1 MTDSEKFR
9 KSLEYKSDE
18 ELNYLRYRASGET
31 TRLIDEFVQDFFNR
45 PMGTKI
51 HIRDHYGLRQ
61 SDNDRAT
68 TLLIDKLRARIEYEH
83 HLKCKARNDN
93 DGFYIIREVPT
104 FNELILEEI
113 EKRKGNGQDF

>member
-1 MTDSEKFR
+1 MTDSERFR
-9 KSLEYKSDE
+9 ESLKQKSDE
-18 ELNYLRYRASGET
+18 ELKCLTFRASGRT

-51 HIRDHYGLRQ
+51 HIRDHYGFRQ

-83 HLKCKARNDN
+83 HLKCKAGKDN

>member
-1 MTDSEKFR
+1 MGYSENFR

-83 HLKCKARNDN
+83 HLECKAGKDN
-93 DGFYIIREVPT
+93 DGFYIIRETPT

-113 EKRKGNGQDF
+113 QKRNAKEKRS

>member
-1 MTDSEKFR
+1 MGYSENFR

-18 ELNYLRYRASGET
+18 ELNYLSYRASGRT

-51 HIRDHYGLRQ
+51 HIRDHYGFRQ
-61 SDNDRAT
+61 SDNDRAS

-83 HLKCKARNDN
+83 HLECKVGKDN
-93 DGFYIIREVPT
+93 DGFYIIRETPT
-104 FNELILEEI
+104 FNELVLKEI
-113 EKRKGNGQDF
+113 ERRKENG

>member
-18 ELNYLRYRASGET
+18 ELNYLRYRASGRT

-51 HIRDHYGLRQ
+51 HIRDHYGFRR
-61 SDNDRAT
+61 SDNDRASA
-68 TLLIDKLRARIEYEH
+68 LLIDKLRARIENEH
-83 HLKCKARNDN
+83 HLECKAGKDN
-93 DGFYIIREVPT
+93 DGFYIIRETQTV
-104 FNELILEEI
+104 NELVLEEI
-113 EKRKGNGQDF
+113 ERRKENG

>member
-1 MTDSEKFR
+1 MTDSENFR

-31 TRLIDEFVQDFFNR
+31 TRLIDEFVQNFFNR

-51 HIRDHYGLRQ
+51 HIRDHYGLSRA
-61 SDNDRAT
+61 DNDRAT

-83 HLKCKARNDN
+83 HLECKVGKDN
-93 DGFYIIREVPT
+93 DGFYIIRETTTV
-104 FNELILEEI
+104 NELVLEEI
-113 EKRKGNGQDF
+113 ERRKGNE

>member
-1 MTDSEKFR
+1 MTDSENTR
-9 KSLEYKSDE
+9 KSLEWKSDE
-18 ELNYLRYRASGET
+18 ELKYLRYRASGRT

-83 HLKCKARNDN
+83 HLKCKAGKDN

>member
-1 MTDSEKFR
+1 MDSNENPR
-9 KSLEYKSDE
+9 KSLEWKGDE
-18 ELNYLRYRASGET
+18 ELKYLMFRASGRT

-68 TLLIDKLRARIEYEH
+68 TLLIDKLRARIECEH
-83 HLKCKARNDN
+83 HLECKVGKDN
-93 DGFYIIREVPT
+93 DGFYIVRETPT
-104 FNELILEEI
+104 LNELVLEEI
-113 EKRKGNGQDF
+113 EKRKANE

>member
-1 MTDSEKFR
+1 MEQFGE
-9 KSLEYKSDE
+9 SLKYKSDE
-18 ELNYLRYRASGET
+18 ELSYLRFRALGET

-68 TLLIDKLRARIEYEH
+68 TLFIDKLRARIEYEH
-83 HLKCKARNDN
+83 HIECKVGKDY
-93 DGFYIIREVPT
+93 DGFYIVRETPT
-104 FNELILEEI
+104 FNELVLGEI
-113 EKRKGNGQDF
+113 ERRKGNE

>member
-1 MTDSEKFR
+1 MDSNENLR
-9 KSLEYKSDE
+9 KSLEWKSDE
-18 ELNYLRYRASGET
+18 ELKYLTCRASGRT

-51 HIRDHYGLRQ
+51 YIRDHYGLRQ

-83 HLKCKARNDN
+83 HLECKVGKDN
-93 DGFYIIREVPT
+93 DGFYIVRETPI
-104 FNELILEEI
+104 FNELVLEEI
-113 EKRKGNGQDF
+113 ERRKGNE